1 MEDKIISKLK
11 ILNEELNRKY
21 FLLDSFTVFEKKKI
35 LKDFGS
41 FKKIEPME
49 KEKLKKLKSTGG
61 VYAVDGSTNR
71 YGGAFPHYIQIFRGL
86 AIKDIK
92 DAKEAVEVYCPL
104 VEDIDIYEENKTLDK
119 LLADVELEAAIEAI
133 EDNPSIIMMDGSLI
147 RYRILNE
154 KKWEKLKNIA
164 IEKNIYI
171 VGVIEDIKT
180 NIVYENI
187 KDDYNSDF
195 FYDRE
200 FLFNCLEYK
209 EAYIPNEKDSGKYSY
224 KIRSSFIR
232 SSFEPAVIAVDM
244 VEEQFSKI
252 EDVLSLVL
260 SLTDKKSRG
269 IPYILDIVDMK
280 AKVTN
285 KKMKYLSESYI
296 TKNRFELLFHSQR
309 DKRSM

>member
-11 ILNEELNRKY
+11 TLNEELNRKY
-21 FLLDSFTVFEKKKI
+21 FLLDSFSISEKKKI
-35 LKDFGS
+35 LNGFGL
-41 FKKIEPME
+41 FENIEPMNKE
-49 KEKLKKLKSTGG
+49 SLEKLKERGG

-86 AIKDIK
+86 AMKDIK
-92 DAKEAVEVYCPL
+92 ENKESVEVYCPL
-104 VEDIDIYEENKTLDK
+104 LEDIDIYEENKTLDK
-119 LLADVELEAAIEAI
+119 LLAAVELEAAIEATY
-133 EDNPSIIMMDGSLI
+133 DNPSVIMMDGSLI

-154 KKWEKLKNIA
+154 NKWEKLKNIA

-180 NIVYENI
+180 NLVYENI
-187 KDDYNSDF
+187 KEDYSSEF

-209 EAYIPNEKDSGKYSY
+209 EAFIPNEKDSGKDSY

-244 VEEQFSKI
+244 VEEQFSNI
-252 EDVLSLVL
+252 RDILSLVL
-260 SLTDKKSRG
+260 SLTNKNSRG
-269 IPYILDIVDMK
+269 IPYILDLVDMK
-280 AKVTN
+280 ARLTN

-296 TKNRFELLFHSQR
+296 TKGRFELLFHSQR

>member
-11 ILNEELNRKY
+11 TLNEELNRKY
-21 FLLDSFTVFEKKKI
+21 FLLDSFSNSEKKKI
-35 LKDFGS
+35 LNGFGL
-41 FKKIEPME
+41 FENIEPMDKE
-49 KEKLKKLKSTGG
+49 SLEKLKDRGG
-61 VYAVDGSTNR
+61 VFAVDGSTNR

-86 AIKDIK
+86 AMKDIK
-92 DAKEAVEVYCPL
+92 DSKESVEVYCPL
-104 VEDIDIYEENKTLDK
+104 LEDIDIYEENKTLDK
-119 LLADVELEAAIEAI
+119 LLASVELEAAIEATC
-133 EDNPSIIMMDGSLI
+133 DNPTVIMMDGSLI

-154 KKWEKLKNIA
+154 NKWKKLKNIA

-187 KDDYNSDF
+187 KGDYDSDF

-200 FLFNCLEYK
+200 FLFNCLDYR
-209 EAYIPNEKDSGKYSY
+209 EAFIPNEKELGKGSY

-244 VEEQFSKI
+244 MEEQFSNI
-252 EDVLSLVL
+252 RDILSLVL
-260 SLTDKKSRG
+260 SLTNKNSRG
-269 IPYILDIVDMK
+269 IPYILDLVDMK
-280 AKVTN
+280 ARLTN

-296 TKNRFELLFHSQR
+296 TKGRFELLFHSQR

>member
-11 ILNEELNRKY
+11 TLNEELNRKY
-21 FLLDSFTVFEKKKI
+21 FLLDSFSNSEKKKI
-35 LKDFGS
+35 LNGFGL
-41 FKKIEPME
+41 FENIEPMDKE
-49 KEKLKKLKSTGG
+49 SLEKLKDRGG
-61 VYAVDGSTNR
+61 VFAVDGSTNR

-86 AIKDIK
+86 AMKDIK
-92 DAKEAVEVYCPL
+92 ESKESVEVYCPL
-104 VEDIDIYEENKTLDK
+104 LEDIDIYEENKTLDK
-119 LLADVELEAAIEAI
+119 LLAAVELEAAIEAAC
-133 EDNPSIIMMDGSLI
+133 DNPTVIMMDGSLI

-154 KKWEKLKNIA
+154 NKWEKLKNIA

-180 NIVYENI
+180 NLVYENI
-187 KDDYNSDF
+187 KEDYSSEF

-209 EAYIPNEKDSGKYSY
+209 EAFIPNEKDSGKDSY
-224 KIRSSFIR
+224 QIRSSFIR

-244 VEEQFSKI
+244 MEEQFSNI
-252 EDVLSLVL
+252 RDILSLVL
-260 SLTDKKSRG
+260 SLTNKNSRG
-269 IPYILDIVDMK
+269 IPYILDLVDMK
-280 AKVTN
+280 ARLTN

-296 TKNRFELLFHSQR
+296 TKGRFELLFHSQR

>member
-11 ILNEELNRKY
+11 TLNEELNRKY
-21 FLLDSFTVFEKKKI
+21 FLLDSFSISEKKKI
-35 LKDFGS
+35 LNGFGL
-41 FKKIEPME
+41 FENIEPMD
-49 KEKLKKLKSTGG
+49 KESLEELKDRGG

-86 AIKDIK
+86 AMKDIK
-92 DAKEAVEVYCPL
+92 DSKESVEVYCPL
-104 VEDIDIYEENKTLDK
+104 LEDIDIYEENKTLDK
-119 LLADVELEAAIEAI
+119 LLAAVELEAAIEAAC
-133 EDNPSIIMMDGSLI
+133 DNPTVIMMDGSLI

-154 KKWEKLKNIA
+154 NKWEKLKNIA

-180 NIVYENI
+180 NLVYENI
-187 KDDYNSDF
+187 KEDYSSEF

-209 EAYIPNEKDSGKYSY
+209 EAFIPNEKDSGKDSY
-224 KIRSSFIR
+224 QIRSSFIR

-244 VEEQFSKI
+244 MEEQFSNI
-252 EDVLSLVL
+252 RDILSLVL
-260 SLTDKKSRG
+260 SLTNKNSRG
-269 IPYILDIVDMK
+269 IPYILDLVDMK
-280 AKVTN
+280 ARLTN

-296 TKNRFELLFHSQR
+296 TKGRFELLFHSQR